1 MLGGI
6 NNELFFRSFSGFI
19 VVAVLALILRWAYSG
34 NKSLVEKQRRIGS
47 EEEYG
52 LLKVAHSP
60 KNHIEGEILRQK
72 LLAVGIKATLSQTK
86 TGPKILVFEEDLRI
100 AKATLATDY

>member
-6 NNELFFRSFSGFI
+6 NNGLFFKSFSGFI
-19 VVAVLALILRWAYSG
+19 VVAVLALILRWAFSG
-34 NKSLVEKQRRIGS
+34 NKSLIEKQRRIGS

-60 KNHIEGEILRQK
+60 PNQIEGEILRQK

-86 TGPKILVFEEDLRI
+86 TGPKILVFDEDLKI
-100 AKATLATDY
+100 AKATLANDK

>member
-6 NNELFFRSFSGFI
+6 NNGLFFKSFSGFI
-19 VVAVLALILRWAYSG
+19 VVAVLALILRWAFSG
-34 NKSLVEKQRRIGS
+34 NKSLIEKQRRIGS

-86 TGPKILVFEEDLRI
+86 TGPKILVFDEDLKI
-100 AKATLATDY
+100 AKATLANDN

>member
-6 NNELFFRSFSGFI
+6 NNELFFKSFSGFI

-86 TGPKILVFEEDLRI
+86 TGPKILVFEEDLKI
-100 AKATLATDY
+100 AKATLATDN

>member
-6 NNELFFRSFSGFI
+6 NNELFFKSFSGFI

-100 AKATLATDY
+100 AKATLATDN

>member
-6 NNELFFRSFSGFI
+6 NNGLFLISLSGFA
-19 VVAVLALILRWAYSG
+19 VVALMALILKWAFSG
-34 NKSLVEKQRRIGS
+34 NKSLVEREKRIGNDD
-47 EEEYG
+47 EYG

-86 TGPKILVFEEDLRI
+86 NGPKILVFEKDLKI
-100 AKATLATDY
+100 ARATILS

>member
-1 MLGGI
+1 FL
-6 NNELFFRSFSGFI
+6 RSFSGFI

-100 AKATLATDY
+100 AKATLATDN